1 MFILDTN
8 VVSELRRIGDGRAD
22 AAVTAW
28 VSSIHVEKVF
38 IAAVSLMELEIGIL
52 RMERR
57 DAVQGAALRR
67 WMSLHVLP
75 TFADRT
81 CPFDAKVALEC
92 ARLHV
97 SDPRCERDSW
107 VAATALV
114 YGMTVVTRNVAD
126 FAATGVALINPW
138 LSH

>member
-8 VVSELRRIGDGRAD
+8 VVSELRKIGDGRAD

-28 VSSIHVEKVF
+28 VSSIHVGKCY

-52 RMERR
+52 RVERR
-57 DAVQGAALRR
+57 DATQGAALRR

-81 CPFDAKVALEC
+81 CAFDAKVALEC
-92 ARLHV
+92 ARLPV
-97 SDPRCERDSW
+97 PDPRSERDSW
-107 VAATALV
+107 IAATALV
-114 YGMTVVTRNVAD
+114 QGMTVVTRNVAD
-126 FAATGVALINPW
+126 VAATGVP
-138 LSH
+138 